1 MCVGIDEEEPMGQ
14 SGIVDN
20 IMERFL
26 RRLAAG
32 AWQPG
37 TRVPA
42 SRRLA
47 AEFGVS
53 LTTIQAALRRV
64 ADYKLIEVRQRH
76 PVVVLPGAADAA
88 LRFLESPPARQ
99 AQRHL
104 AILIPEII
112 LPPAT
117 KGQPPMPRNPAYH
130 AMVQNIAREAASK
143 QIRVTPVRWPVANQ
157 LEVAGSLSHL
167 GYDAAFFLNYRPD
180 YIASLFMLHRQDF
193 PIMVF
198 NRKIRGLP
206 LPTVIIDDYH
216 AGRRIA
222 ERLVHLGHRNLCLV
236 TPAVA
241 GPAAD
246 AGQKGNLICG
256 HGWLDALHD
265 AGVIS
270 QCTLPIYSPS
280 GRHVSLY
287 LRSFEQLI
295 NSDARPTA
303 LVFSFMPWAEEFLT
317 DPRFQSLRVPE
328 QISLATFEH
337 GSALPTVPWC
347 PPMTSIEINR
357 KRTAQCIVETI
368 EKMLAG
374 DLNPPSIRVPFDT
387 TLTESIGPAPAP

>member
-1 MCVGIDEEEPMGQ
+1 MGQ
-14 SGIVDN
+14 SETIDSIVEN
-20 IMERFL
+20 LL
-26 RRLAAG
+26 RRLAAD

-37 TRVPA
+37 TTMPA

-47 AEFGVS
+47 AEFSVS

-64 ADYKLIEVRQRH
+64 ADYKLIEIRPRR
-76 PVVVLPGAADAA
+76 PVVVLPGAADMARH
-88 LRFLESPPARQ
+88 LLESPPARQ
-99 AQRHL
+99 ARRRL
-104 AILIPEII
+104 AILIPEGS
-112 LPPAT
+112 LPPAS
-117 KGQPPMPRNPAYH
+117 KGEPLMPKNLFYRM
-130 AMVQNIAREAASK
+130 MVQNIAREAASK

-167 GYDAAFFLNYRPD
+167 GYDAAFFLGYRPD
-180 YIASLFMLHRQDF
+180 YVASLFMLRRQGF
-193 PIMVF
+193 PIMIF

-206 LPTVIIDDYH
+206 LPTVIIDDYR

-236 TPAVA
+236 MPSVPRPT
-241 GPAAD
+241 AD
-246 AGQKGNLICG
+246 AKLTRG

-280 GRHVSLY
+280 RRYVPPY
-287 LRSFEQLI
+287 ARSFEQLI

-303 LVFSFMPWAEEFLT
+303 LVFGHMPWTREFLT

-337 GSALPTVPWC
+337 GPALPTVPWC
-347 PPMTSIEINR
+347 PPMTSIEINQ

-368 EKMLAG
+368 GKMLAG
-374 DLNPPSIRVPFDT
+374 EANPPSIRVPFDT
-387 TLTESIGPAPAP
+387 TLTESIGPVPTP